1 MATDLYVGGWDNP
14 SQQAV
19 FGKIDSET
27 GAYTQISSGL
37 GLEQDSYSG
46 LAWDP
51 GISAFHTL
59 SNRGWLSTITKT
71 GTTGSPTGLGP
82 TRANVRLAYNANTG
96 KLHRLATKDPNLK
109 NDGDVNLSITI
120 NGVVVSKNSHTEAL
134 ERLAAEYQALAR
146 KTVGLVDY
154 SFRGTAFVKGKLCC
168 TVSKMF
174 DPRMYD
180 DPRSRF
186 QNSGKNNDFY
196 GLFDLETARFQ
207 EIFSDRAFHAMQLA
221 YDGSTLFGLNDNT
234 LYTLNPETG
243 AYTQVANVSGISGNT
258 MLQCMA
264 AIPVIAS

>member
-1 MATDLYVGGWDNP
+1 M
-14 SQQAV
+14 
-19 FGKIDSET
+19 
-27 GAYTQISSGL
+27 
-37 GLEQDSYSG
+37 
-46 LAWDP
+46 
-51 GISAFHTL
+51 
-59 SNRGWLSTITKT
+59 
-71 GTTGSPTGLGP
+71 
-82 TRANVRLAYNANTG
+82 
-96 KLHRLATKDPNLK
+96 
-109 NDGDVNLSITI
+109 
-120 NGVVVSKNSHTEAL
+120 
-134 ERLAAEYQALAR
+134 
-146 KTVGLVDY
+146 GLVDY
-154 SFRGTAFVKGKLCC
+154 SFHGTAFVKGKLCC

-243 AYTQVANVSGISGNT
+243 AYTQVANVSGISDNT